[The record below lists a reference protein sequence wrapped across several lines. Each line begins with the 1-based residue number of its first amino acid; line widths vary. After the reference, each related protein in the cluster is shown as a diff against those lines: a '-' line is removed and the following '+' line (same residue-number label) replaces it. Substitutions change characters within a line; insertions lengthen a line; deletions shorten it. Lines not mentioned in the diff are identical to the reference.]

1 MKFCILGSPENWYV
15 RDLMRAAQGHSIDV
29 CSFEDVEGSY
39 ENRTGW
45 RVLASGCALHDCDAI
60 FVRTMP
66 LGSLEQMVIRL
77 DMLHL
82 LQQQGVISIN
92 PPRTLEIAI
101 DKWLTLH
108 HLRRAGLEIP
118 ATAVCQRRQ
127 QAMEAFERLGGDVVV
142 KPIFGGE
149 GRGIMRVQ
157 DADLAWRVFSA
168 LEQLRQ
174 VAYLQ
179 EFVPHFGYDLRLLAV
194 GSKIAAVRRESKEDW
209 RTNVSRGAIA
219 VPIEPT
225 SEQILMVKR
234 VMQQM
239 QANTLG
245 IDLLPACNGKT
256 YLLEVNAVPGWRGTA
271 SATGIDVA
279 GWMIEAAI
287 EQVETGQRTEKS
299 PATGPI

>member
-1 MKFCILGSPENWYV
+1 VKFCILGSPENWYV

-29 CSFEDVEGSY
+29 CSFEDVEGFY
-39 ENRTGW
+39 QRQAGW
-45 RVLASGCALHDCDAI
+45 KVLANGCALNDCDAI

-77 DMLHL
+77 DMLHV

-108 HLRRAGLEIP
+108 RLRRAGLDIP

-179 EFVPHFGYDLRLLAV
+179 EFVQHFGYDLRLLAV

-209 RTNVSRGAIA
+209 RTNVSRGAVA

-225 SEQILMVKR
+225 AEQVQTVQR

-239 QANTLG
+239 QATTLG

-256 YLLEVNAVPGWRGTA
+256 YLLEVNAVPGWKGTA

-287 EQVETGQRTEKS
+287 EQVEKSRGPGES